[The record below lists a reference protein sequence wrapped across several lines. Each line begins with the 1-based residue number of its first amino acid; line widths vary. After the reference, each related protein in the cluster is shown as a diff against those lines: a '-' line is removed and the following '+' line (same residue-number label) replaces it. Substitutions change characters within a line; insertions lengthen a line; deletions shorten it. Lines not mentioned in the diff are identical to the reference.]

1 MVISTILR
9 ISQTFTSLKNYFRNS
24 VDTKCRTVIY
34 YVRRKE
40 DIMPIAKDK
49 ARLVATVDK
58 EIEEK
63 VIALSKEEKRS
74 ISSMTSILIEEAIN
88 NREKQK

>member
-1 MVISTILR
+1 
-9 ISQTFTSLKNYFRNS
+9 
-24 VDTKCRTVIY
+24 
-34 YVRRKE
+34 
-40 DIMPIAKDK
+40 MPIAKDK